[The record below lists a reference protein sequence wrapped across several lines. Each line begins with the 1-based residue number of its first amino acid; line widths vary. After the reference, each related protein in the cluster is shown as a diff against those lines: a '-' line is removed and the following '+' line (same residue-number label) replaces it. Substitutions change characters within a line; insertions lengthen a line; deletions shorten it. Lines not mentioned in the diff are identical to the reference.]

1 MDTGKEYIKMCEK
14 AHEIQ
19 EFKNEYLNGDI
30 IYNYSTENLKNEK
43 SVGIYMEVEDTY
55 YSITNND
62 ETIWLPRQDQLQEIV
77 CINWKDFNLDVLKD
91 WYKFIMKL
99 SPLNSMERMWLKYTM
114 YKIYNKE
121 WNSKEEQWQLIV

>member
-1 MDTGKEYIKMCEK
+1 
-14 AHEIQ
+14 
-19 EFKNEYLNGDI
+19 
-30 IYNYSTENLKNEK
+30 
-43 SVGIYMEVEDTY
+43 MEVEDTY